1 MGQLVEYIV
10 MAIENIKGN
19 RGRSLLT
26 MLGIIIGVFSV
37 IAIMGVGNGFQ
48 RQMNDELGAFGSG
61 QLVAYTTEAGYA
73 ADAILTEDDML
84 WIEEQEGV
92 TGTSPSYTQ
101 NGQILSTKGEF
112 DVTLT
117 FGGTAEQEISSF
129 TMIKGRYFDQND
141 IDANAR
147 VCVITNKDAKKL
159 FGTDDVVGLDLEVT
173 LMSGLSTDFTIIG
186 VAEAREAGA
195 LTGAMMTMGGNN
207 SVGIDVPYTS
217 LNNFG
222 YQFNPTY
229 MYITTEKDADSSAIQ
244 ETIKKG
250 LNNRHQAMSE
260 DFFQMESFDDQMGTI
275 NDVLSMVT
283 AFVAVVAAISLL
295 VGGIGVMN
303 IMLVSVTERT
313 REIGIRKSLG
323 AKTSSIMLQF
333 LAESTIISLI
343 GGIIGVVLGIL
354 VANLIGSSMS
364 MPAAIDVST
373 VLIATG
379 FSAGVGILFGV
390 YPARKAAKLSPIEAL
405 RRG

>member
-10 MAIENIKGN
+10 MALENIKGN

>member
-10 MAIENIKGN
+10 MALENIKGN

-195 LTGAMMTMGGNN
+195 LTGAMMTMGGDN